1 MKFFIRREITNFY
14 TIDNNKVF
22 TTNALLNLNI
32 VVSGAQILLAEE
44 FRFQIM
50 QEDDD

>member
-1 MKFFIRREITNFY
+1 MAGIP
-14 TIDNNKVF
+14 IDNNKVF
-22 TTNALLNLNI
+22 STNSLLNLNI

-44 FRFQIM
+44 FRSQIM